1 MRRARTSRD
10 DERILRDR
18 HLFYKMETLPPLA
31 RPSDRGCPM
40 PRRRSAALRATA
52 RLALACTIAAA
63 TLDAQPRPTVRAPGT
78 PVGAV
83 LRAWLDAFDSA
94 DSARMDAYYRRHD
107 PERDVA
113 SELAFR
119 RMVGG
124 FDLVGIERSEP
135 RRVQFLVRERNRPMT
150 AFGLMQL
157 ADGGDAR
164 LKTFS
169 LMALGDTV
177 STAALRIDAAE
188 RARVVAGAAAALDSF
203 YVFPD
208 VARRMGDTLRARL
221 ARGAYDDEISGPV
234 FALTLERELRSVYDD
249 KHMRFDYSF
258 RPLPPMPPPDSEPPR
273 SPQDAARDRERME
286 RGNCSFRTV
295 ERLDGNVGYLRFDGF
310 ADPEFCERTV
320 AAAMTFLAG
329 TRALVIDLR
338 QNGGGSPEM
347 VTLIASYLFDARTHV
362 NDLWTRSTGATKEFW
377 TRDTLAGPRYGG
389 TKPVYVL
396 TSARTIS
403 AAEELTYDL
412 QSLKRATI
420 VGETTAGGAHPV
432 SAHRIDG
439 HFFIGVPFARAVN
452 PITHTNWEGSGVVP
466 DVKVP
471 ATDALAK
478 AQALL
483 REPPRQ

>member
-1 MRRARTSRD
+1 
-10 DERILRDR
+10 
-18 HLFYKMETLPPLA
+18 
-31 RPSDRGCPM
+31 M
-40 PRRRSAALRATA
+40 PRRRSRASRSITL
-52 RLALACTIAAA
+52 LALALTSAIAGSA
-63 TLDAQPRPTVRAPGT
+63 LHAQSRTPVTAPST

-83 LRAWLDAFDSA
+83 LRAWLDAFNSA

-107 PERDVA
+107 PERSVA
-113 SELAFR
+113 SEMSFR
-119 RMVGG
+119 RTVGG
-124 FDLVGIERSEP
+124 FDLVGIARSEP
-135 RRVQFLVRERNRPMT
+135 RRIQFLVRERNRPMT

-157 ADGGDAR
+157 ADGDVAR
-164 LKTFS
+164 LTKFS

-177 STAALRIDAAE
+177 SPAMLHIDAAE

-221 ARGAYDDEISGPV
+221 ARGAYDDETNGPA
-234 FALTLERELRSVYDD
+234 FALTLEQELRGVYDD
-249 KHMRFDYSF
+249 KHMRFDYSPD
-258 RPLPPMPPPDSEPPR
+258 PLPPMPPPDSAAPR
-273 SPQDAARDRERME
+273 SPQDAARQRERAE
-286 RGNCSFRTV
+286 RNNCSFRTV

-329 TRALVIDLR
+329 TRALIIDLR

-347 VTLIASYLFDARTHV
+347 VTLMASYLFDARTHV

-377 TRDTLAGPRYGG
+377 TRDTLAAPRYGG

-403 AAEELTYDL
+403 AAEELAYDL
-412 QSLKRATI
+412 KSLERATI
-420 VGETTAGGAHPV
+420 VGQTTAGGAHPV
-432 SAHRIDG
+432 RPHRIDD

-452 PITHTNWEGSGVVP
+452 PVTHTNWEGTGVVP
-466 DVKVP
+466 HVKVP
-471 ATDALAK
+471 AKDALTK
-478 AQALL
+478 AQELL
-483 REPPRQ
+483 RERPRR